1 MKKPLRILHLYPQ
14 EMNASGDSG
23 NLLTLRKRC
32 EWRNIP
38 IEIIPFESD
47 DSFRKIETADII
59 FGGGSQD
66 SGQATIE
73 ESLRAISPTL
83 RTKVESGTPIL
94 VTSGFYQLFGNFFET
109 VDGDHYD
116 GVGAFN
122 AETYGGIKRLTGN
135 IIEISEL
142 FGTIVGY
149 ENHSGQT
156 ILCSDDLKPL
166 GNVTLGAGNNDEDL
180 QEGVIYKNTIGTY
193 LHGPILPKNPKIAD
207 FLIAKA
213 IENRDGKVPEL
224 APIDDSIAELARI
237 AHLSR
242 PR

>member
-1 MKKPLRILHLYPQ
+1 MKKPLRILHLYPR
-14 EMNASGDSG
+14 EMNLYGDNG
-23 NLLTLRKRC
+23 NILTLQKRC

-38 IEIIPFESD
+38 VEVIPYEPGD
-47 DSFRKIETADII
+47 NPKKIESADII
-59 FGGGSQD
+59 FGGGGQD
-66 SGQATIE
+66 SGQASIEDDLRTIGP
-73 ESLRAISPTL
+73 AL

-94 VTSGFYQLFGNFFET
+94 VICGFFQLFGNFFET
-109 VDGDHYD
+109 VDGDHFD
-116 GVGAFN
+116 GIGAFN
-122 AETYGGIKRLTGN
+122 IETYGGTKRLIGN
-135 IIEISEL
+135 VVEISET

-156 ILCSDDLKPL
+156 VLNSDDVKPL

-180 QEGVIYKNTIGTY
+180 QEGVVYKNTIGTY

-207 FLIAKA
+207 FLISKA
-213 IENRDGKVPEL
+213 IENRDGKEPDLVPL
-224 APIDDSIAELARI
+224 DDSIAELARI